1 MSSRNYRSDRDR
13 PRRDRS
19 WERNDRDRDT
29 RGGDRDN
36 KGGDRDRDRGGRGGD
51 RDRDRYPRSSRRR
64 SSRSASPRRNS
75 PVGRDR
81 RRDYSDRDFDS
92 RRDDG
97 RDRVRRDRDRDDER
111 ARREPPSGPSK
122 AEDKQTRRADE
133 SSDVKMQGGGDSGA
147 PDDVQEDEDPDAA
160 MMAMM
165 GLSGFGTTK
174 NKAVTGNQEGGADIK
189 KTRTWRQYMNRRGG
203 FNRPLDKIK

>member
-1 MSSRNYRSDRDR
+1 MSSRNHRSDRDR

-36 KGGDRDRDRGGRGGD
+36 KGGDRERDRGGRGGD

-64 SSRSASPRRNS
+64 SSRSASPRRPS

-81 RRDYSDRDFDS
+81 RRGGSDILIEDTVLTLPEDYRDRDFDS
-92 RRDDG
+92 RRDDD
-97 RDRVRRDRDRDDER
+97 RDRVRRDRDDER

-122 AEDKQTRRADE
+122 GEEKQPSRLGE
-133 SSDVKMQGGGDSGA
+133 F
-147 PDDVQEDEDPDAA
+147 AA
-160 MMAMM
+160 FTLTPPAQ
-165 GLSGFGTTK
+165 LAF
-174 NKAVTGNQEGGADIK
+174 
-189 KTRTWRQYMNRRGG
+189 R
-203 FNRPLDKIK
+203 